1 MDYFKLK
8 YGLFSDKPDLLNN
21 APFLIKMKE
30 RFPGYIDRAE
40 KTQMESRILAR
51 DIILPKALELD
62 TKCGK
67 DPSYADWELW
77 REINRRKFTIGYIPE
92 KMGGLGWS
100 GLESFVFLEEVITAC
115 TGISAFFGFNFFGVI
130 CALVEFKPGIFL
142 KVIKDMVRAQKEEKP
157 VFWAW
162 SITEPGAGTDAE
174 DAKAMSTMKPSANA
188 ERVSGGYVING
199 TKQFCSN
206 GSLAHHLVV
215 TICTDR
221 SRPLETM
228 ATFYLPADTKGFSI
242 GKIERK
248 CGQKASQTAELIFDN
263 AFIPD
268 EDVWE
273 EPGRGLRH
281 TREILS
287 VTRGIIGML
296 GLGIAR
302 GALERCIQYAH
313 QKKRNGR
320 RLIEENWVQIAIAD
334 MHKDIMTLRSRC
346 YDFAI
351 ALDTIHVLKLFEN
364 RPVRAAL
371 KIVPGRVI
379 MSESL
384 YALAKSPQISNLAK
398 KLKDSIVTEKRME
411 HCASMGS
418 GLKVAGTDLAMSVS
432 SRVLDIV
439 GIEGMA
445 YKYGIEKSFRDAK
458 GAQIYEG
465 TNQANRLDLFHHE
478 IAKEIGLC

>member
-1 MDYFKLK
+1 MDYFNLR

-30 RFPGYIDRAE
+30 RFPEYIKRAE
-40 KTQMESRILAR
+40 KTQMESRKMAR
-51 DIILPKALELD
+51 ELILPRALEID
-62 TKCGK
+62 TKCAN
-67 DPSYADWELW
+67 DPAYADWDLW

-100 GLESFVFLEEVITAC
+100 GLESFVFLEEAITAC
-115 TGISAFFGFNFFGVI
+115 TGISAFFGFNFFGVV
-130 CALVEFKPGIFL
+130 CALVEFKPEIFL
-142 KVIKDMVRAQKEEKP
+142 KVIKDMVQSQKDEKP
-157 VFWAW
+157 GFWAW
-162 SITEPGAGTDAE
+162 SITEPSAGTDAE
-174 DAKAMSTMKPSANA
+174 DAAAMATMKPSARA
-188 ERVSGGYVING
+188 EKTSGGYILNG

-206 GSLAHHLVV
+206 GSLAHNLVITV
-215 TICTDR
+215 CTDR
-221 SRPLETM
+221 ARPLETM
-228 ATFYLPADTKGFSI
+228 ATFYVPSTAEGFSV
-242 GKIERK
+242 GRVERK
-248 CGQKASQTAELIFDN
+248 CGQKASQTAELILDN
-263 AFIPD
+263 VFVPD
-268 EDVWE
+268 SDVWE

-302 GALERCIQYAH
+302 GALERCVQYTYH
-313 QKKRNGR
+313 KKRNGR
-320 RLIEENWVQIAIAD
+320 LLIEDNWIQMAIAD
-334 MHKDIMTLRSRC
+334 MQKDIMALRTRC

-371 KIVPGRVI
+371 KIAPESII
-379 MSESL
+379 MGESL
-384 YALAKSPQISNLAK
+384 YALAKSAPISRIAK
-398 KLKDSIVTEKRME
+398 KIKDGIVTEERME

-418 GLKVAGTDLAMSVS
+418 GLKVAGTDLAMNVS

-439 GIEGMA
+439 GLEGMA
-445 YKYGIEKSFRDAK
+445 YRYGIEKSFRDAK